1 MNNEYQRSRLAPTN
15 LVVKDDYYILG
26 EKYTRNLL
34 VVGLPEEFGLGL
46 LSLYC
51 SNQNVKLFMTTEPH
65 KANIQKALN
74 KELKEKRNELK
85 KTVDQTVITRLSLEI
100 ESLNNYIYE
109 LAHSRDRSMNV
120 MMVYSISATGLKE
133 LDSETQELKQ
143 MLETDGFKV
152 IKVSTIQTELLKNTT
167 PLFVDDDIPTVIKE
181 NYGVVTPATS
191 VAGLFPY
198 TFQTLK
204 DPSGFLYGKELNQSG
219 IVNWNPFLYTT
230 HNSLAKKTGRLNNN
244 VVILGQSGSGKS
256 TDLGLIIRYAIREKI
271 KIVWVDPENK
281 NYYLTKKYG
290 GTYINWGKRLYRINM
305 FDLKPI
311 DSEEDEDVDMYD
323 TELAIY
329 NVIHLFKTVLK
340 LYKTEISEDMLDL
353 IDGLV
358 IETYKSKGI
367 TFEKSFKDMKYDEF
381 PILSDFI
388 AQVEKR
394 IDNIKSEHSYQTE
407 YDLLRRLIMKLT
419 TMTTTDRFFFDGQTT
434 IDPEGNTNMLSFGC
448 KTFAEKSSGLSD
460 AMIYLMFRNAW
471 SKCLDDDE
479 PSIFIVD
486 EAHHFLLKGNSA
498 EELATF
504 YRRSR
509 KYHNSAIIAS
519 QEPADLTS
527 DVLVGGVA
535 VSVHSKAIFN
545 NSCYKIIKALEKNA
559 VESLATLVTLNENEK
574 ERIENFGMGDSLF
587 MYGRDRMLTFTLAT
601 QKEIAELESLS
612 K

>member
-1 MNNEYQRSRLAPTN
+1 MNNVYQRSRLAPTN
-15 LVVKDDYYILG
+15 LVIKDNYYILG
-26 EKYTRNLL
+26 EKYIRNLL

-65 KANIQKALN
+65 KANIQKALK
-74 KELKEKRNELK
+74 KELKEKRNLIK
-85 KTVDQTVITRLSLEI
+85 KTNEDVVITRLNLEI
-100 ESLNNYIYE
+100 ESLQNYIYE
-109 LAHSRDRSMNV
+109 LAHSRDKSVNM
-120 MMVYSISATGLKE
+120 MMVYSVSANSLKD
-133 LDSETQELKQ
+133 LDSETLDLKQ
-143 MLETDGFKV
+143 MLETDGFKT
-152 IKVSTIQTELLKNTT
+152 ITVSTIQVELMKNTT
-167 PLFVDDDIPTVIKE
+167 PMFSDDEIPTVIKE

-204 DPSGFLYGKELNQSG
+204 DPSGFLYGRELNQAG

-230 HNSLAKKTGRLNNN
+230 HNSLAKQTGRLNNN

-256 TDLGLIIRYAIREKI
+256 TDLGLIIRYAIREKM
-271 KIVWVDPENK
+271 KIVWIDPENK
-281 NYYLTKKYG
+281 NYYLTKKFAG
-290 GTYINWGKRLYRINM
+290 SYINWGTRDYRINM

-311 DSEEDEDVDMYD
+311 DSEDGDDVNMYD

-329 NVIHLFKTVLK
+329 NVVHLVKTVIK
-340 LYKTEISEDMLDL
+340 LYKSEISEDMLDM
-353 IDGLV
+353 IDSLV
-358 IETYKSKGI
+358 IETYKEKGI
-367 TFEKSFKDMKYDEF
+367 TFNKSFKELSYSDY
-381 PILSDFI
+381 PILSEFLGVI
-388 AQVEKR
+388 EKR
-394 IDNIKSEHSYQTE
+394 IESIKNDVSYQVE
-407 YDLLRRLIMKLT
+407 YDLLRKLVMKLT
-419 TMTTTDRFFFDGQTT
+419 TMTTTDRFFFDGHTT
-434 IDPEGNTNMLSFGC
+434 IDTSGASNMLSFGC

-460 AMIYLMFRNAW
+460 AMIYLMFRHAW
-471 SKCLDDDE
+471 SKCLDNNE

-486 EAHHFLLKGNSA
+486 EAHQFLLKGNSA

-509 KYHNSAIIAS
+509 KYNNSSIIAS
-519 QEPADLTS
+519 QEPEDLTS
-527 DVLVGGVA
+527 DVLVNGVA

-545 NSCYKIIKALEKNA
+545 NSCYKVIKALEKNA
-559 VESLATLVTLNENEK
+559 VESLGTLVTLNDNEK